1 MNSVKSLSSITICL
15 CIQLSLC
22 LLGSSASAS
31 SSLWGKKIKFT
42 PRLCVWQ
49 LQPGTVVPALEELS
63 VCMILRLHFGTE
75 WTGFDYKA
83 PGKSHIELGL
93 RGTSTHLV
101 VWLFGIEKHVKRE
114 LNIQDWHSVCLT
126 WSGQAQRLQVY
137 INQTSQNETFLYSAL
152 PQQLTPNG
160 TLTLGV
166 SHYVKPN
173 GVVEPETGNNLLG
186 EISLFRMWAR
196 EWSAEELRW
205 HRCADGDVVS
215 WDTKQWKH
223 SCPSEAD
230 NNLHCAWP
238 SYKIKMWT
246 VIQMRPENCS
256 LSLEEVTRNR
266 LVSIF
271 PRDISVLDISIS
283 SPSHACHGVNNSAAL
298 VQQPQGSR
306 ALSDSTCDKCFSC
319 EVYVNVD
326 PASDVEVVQA
336 NITALLSLTFSND
349 FLNLTSDPNSISV
362 LPVGLYALEEPTTTV
377 GTAVTTSETAPTQS
391 VPGRPANM
399 STTRAP
405 LDLNETAVEPDTF
418 FRVNITLSMTG
429 SPTKPRDIIEK
440 WVKKQLEVNNTM
452 TVLNLI
458 TKENVGKNTEP
469 FNGLMIFHGRQKQYY
484 CTFHVQEYSKNSAA
498 EIKTF
503 IYAALMSEY
512 ENGSITVKTMDV
524 AIKHIRPQNCLEET
538 TPTIYGQ
545 YIWPEAFPQVN
556 QEMGC
561 KKPKSARAYRL
572 CKLDIENDMTSWAHP
587 NMKNCKPLVTISYL
601 NNITVTTDNAADVVD
616 TIQELV
622 DVQLGTSKEL
632 SATDLD
638 TVVEKLKEVVNIST
652 IKPAV
657 GANIVSIVADVL
669 LSKTDVT
676 PVANIVLNLT
686 ERMADKM
693 DFQAESVSL
702 TSPLLALS
710 AINVDPDEFN
720 GFTFGVSSVSSDL
733 NPKIFLDPNFQSQP
747 LPDTDATIS
756 LPSELHDLFIP
767 GQRNKTRVQ
776 FNFYGTQKL
785 FQDPLITNTT
795 QSSWKLNSFIVSASI
810 NNSNV
815 SNLKDRVVVTLNHQT
830 PKRPQDNVQCVF
842 WDFQKNGGHGGWN
855 SRGCETQN
863 ISSHRTSC
871 LCDHLTHFALL
882 LDISRD
888 PISETD
894 SQIMTVISYL
904 GCGISSIFLGITL
917 LTYIAFEK
925 LRQDHPSKILMN
937 LSAALLGLSMLYL
950 LDSWLSSF
958 SNYGLCI
965 ATAAMLHYFL
975 LASFTWMGLEAV
987 HMYLALVKVFN
998 VYIPSY
1004 ILKFCAAGW
1013 GIPLVIVSLVLIVDK
1028 DAYGNAVPGEDVS
1041 VHQSTDP
1048 FCWLQNDVF
1057 FYVTVMTFVLLIL
1070 LCNISV
1076 FIVVLIQIRHM
1087 KANKRSTYNCSVLHD
1102 LRAVASLTVLLG
1114 LTWAMGF
1121 LSFGPGRVVM
1131 MYLFCIC
1138 NSLQGFFVFLFH
1150 CLMKENVR
1158 KQWRIHLCC
1167 GRFKLSDYSDWSRTM
1182 TGGDHRKKN
1191 NLVNSDSVASDSTS
1205 AVRKVSH
1212 S

>member
-1 MNSVKSLSSITICL
+1 M
-15 CIQLSLC
+15 
-22 LLGSSASAS
+22 
-31 SSLWGKKIKFT
+31 
-42 PRLCVWQ
+42 
-49 LQPGTVVPALEELS
+49 LQPGIVVPALEELS
-63 VCMILRLHFGTE
+63 VCMILRLRFGTE
-75 WTGFDYKA
+75 WTGFVYKA
-83 PGKSHIELGL
+83 PGQSHIELGI

-101 VWLFGIEKHVKRE
+101 
-114 LNIQDWHSVCLT
+114 
-126 WSGQAQRLQVY
+126 
-137 INQTSQNETFLYSAL
+137 
-152 PQQLTPNG
+152 QLTPNG

-166 SHYVKPN
+166 SHYVNSN

-196 EWSAEELRW
+196 EWSAEELRG
-205 HRCADGDVVS
+205 HRCADGDV
-215 WDTKQWKH
+215 
-223 SCPSEAD
+223 
-230 NNLHCAWP
+230 
-238 SYKIKMWT
+238 
-246 VIQMRPENCS
+246 
-256 LSLEEVTRNR
+256 

-271 PRDISVLDISIS
+271 PRDISVLDVSIL
-283 SPSHACHGVNNSAAL
+283 SPS
-298 VQQPQGSR
+298 
-306 ALSDSTCDKCFSC
+306 FSC

-362 LPVGLYALEEPTTTV
+362 LPVGLYALDEPPTTV
-377 GTAVTTSETAPTQS
+377 GTAVTSETAPTQS

-399 STTRAP
+399 STTREP
-405 LDLNETAVEPDTF
+405 LDLNETAVEHDTF

-429 SPTKPRDIIEK
+429 SPSEPQDIIEK
-440 WVKKQLEVNNTM
+440 W
-452 TVLNLI
+452 
-458 TKENVGKNTEP
+458 
-469 FNGLMIFHGRQKQYY
+469 
-484 CTFHVQEYSKNSAA
+484 EYSKNSAA
-498 EIKTF
+498 EVKTF

-512 ENGSITVKTMDV
+512 KNGSITVKTTDV
-524 AIKHIRPQNCLEET
+524 AMKQIMPHNCLEET
-538 TPTIYGQ
+538 TSTIYGQ

-572 CKLDIENDMTSWAHP
+572 CKLDIETDKTSWAHP
-587 NMKNCKPLVTISYL
+587 NMANCKPLVTISYL

-638 TVVEKLKEVVNIST
+638 TVVEKLEEVVNISS

-657 GANIVSIVADVL
+657 GANIVNIVADVL

-676 PVANIVLNLT
+676 PVTNIVLNLT

-693 DFQAESVSL
+693 DFQDESVSL
-702 TSPLLALS
+702 TAPLLALS

-733 NPKIFLDPNFQSQP
+733 NPKIFLDPNFLSEP

-830 PKRPQDNVQCVF
+830 PKR
-842 WDFQKNGGHGGWN
+842 
-855 SRGCETQN
+855 
-863 ISSHRTSC
+863 
-871 LCDHLTHFALL
+871 
-882 LDISRD
+882 DISKD

-1028 DAYGNAVPGEDVS
+1028 DAYGNVVPGEDVS

-1087 KANKRSTYNCSVLHD
+1087 KANKRSTYNCSALHD

-1131 MYLFCIC
+1131 MYLFCIS
-1138 NSLQGFFVFLFH
+1138 NSLQ
-1150 CLMKENVR
+1150 
-1158 KQWRIHLCC
+1158 
-1167 GRFKLSDYSDWSRTM
+1167 DWSRTM

-1205 AVRKVSH
+1205 AVRKVSDSSTGSAPNH
-1212 S
+1212 HQRA